1 MPKKKA
7 SDHTP
12 KPPKKTSGGK
22 RRRLPRAV
30 GGFTVNFC
38 RDPHCLAFGVAPDPW
53 DRRGQP
59 ATGVHGTVDRKF
71 PELFFKC
78 PLCVAKQSVK
88 SNIALVQEY
97 SRLRDLNTRTN
108 REHCQKKTCS
118 NYGVRMSLMPSAYRA
133 FGKTAK
139 GDPRFQCKACRST
152 FSIGHSAKRHKK
164 TDKTGFIL
172 RQLVNKGPINRI
184 AEVAGVEFPHIYEKI
199 DYLYEQCRIFA
210 GEREERLAKC
220 FRHRSV
226 YLSTDVQTLLV
237 NWPVKNKRGTIPL
250 LHMATV
256 ERWSQFVVA
265 ATIDYDPDVHPAD
278 VEKQFVAAGDAKKT
292 RPMRTHARLWPLSE
306 YKDSLLRGLA
316 GHFTKEDRAVGG
328 ELRLPGTG
336 SRVRGDVFSYAH
348 MMLVRKLVGK
358 EFRRCTFVIDA
369 EAGLGNAVAA
379 LAVDDILAER
389 VDICEVSFAKGMKN
403 DARLE
408 LVAEGNRIREQQ
420 RELIA
425 DEIAWVREQKPHLSE
440 DEAII
445 YINLIALYGGDPRE
459 YRGTDLRDHG
469 LSWPFHTKGEPRK
482 HIRILTDVGNRSYA
496 RIARLLNRASI
507 HPVDAY
513 FNFARRRVAGFERG
527 IPTASNSDRIWHA
540 YSFYRPEMIPKLAT
554 ILRFYHN
561 YMLVGEDKQTPAMR
575 LGLAKGRVYERDLFA
590 AGSAW

>member
-1 MPKKKA
+1 L
-7 SDHTP
+7 
-12 KPPKKTSGGK
+12 PPKKSTKAQSDVPKKSSGAK
-22 RRRLPRAV
+22 RRRLPRKV

-38 RDPHCLAFGVAPDPW
+38 RDPHCSAFGIAPDPW
-53 DRRGQP
+53 DRRGKP
-59 ATGVHGTVDRKF
+59 ATGDHGVVDTKF
-71 PELFFKC
+71 PELFYKC
-78 PLCVAKQSVK
+78 YACGSKQSVK
-88 SNIALVQEY
+88 SNVALVKEY

-108 REHCQKKTCS
+108 REHCRKVGCS
-118 NYGVRMSLMPSAYRA
+118 NHRVPLSLMPSVYRS

-139 GDPRFQCKACRST
+139 GDPRYQCKACRST
-152 FSIGHSAKRHKK
+152 FSTGHSARRHKK

-184 AEVAGVEFPHIYEKI
+184 AEVAGVEFTHIYEKI
-199 DYLYEQCRIFA
+199 DYLYEQCLIFA
-210 GEREERLAKC
+210 GEREQRLSKC
-220 FRHRSV
+220 FRDRSV

-237 NWPVKNKRGTIPL
+237 NWPVKSRRGTIPL

-265 ATIDYDPDVHPAD
+265 ATIDYDPDISPAEAERLH
-278 VEKQFVAAGDAKKT
+278 VEAGDAQKT

-306 YKDSLLRGLA
+306 YQDSLLRGL
-316 GHFTKEDRAVGG
+316 GSHFTQEDRAVGG

-348 MMLVRKLVGK
+348 MMLVRKLVGQD
-358 EFRRCTFVIDA
+358 FRRCTFVIDA
-369 EAGLGNAVAA
+369 EAGLGNGIAA
-379 LAVDDILAER
+379 LALRDIVAGR
-389 VDICEVSFAKGMKN
+389 VDICEVAFAKGLTN
-403 DARLE
+403 DVRLE
-408 LVAEGNRIREQQ
+408 LAAEGNRIREEQKALLA
-420 RELIA
+420 E
-425 DEIAWVREQKPHLSE
+425 EIAELRDQIPHLSE

-445 YINLIALYGGDPRE
+445 YLNLFCRYGVASRRV
-459 YRGTDLRDHG
+459 RGVDLRDNG
-469 LSWPFHTKGEPRK
+469 LSWPFHSKGEPRK
-482 HIRILTDVGNRSYA
+482 HIRILTDVGDRSYA

-527 IPTASNSDRIWHA
+527 IPTASNSERIWHA

-561 YMLVGEDKQTPAMR
+561 YMLPGADKQTPAMR

-590 AGSAW
+590 A